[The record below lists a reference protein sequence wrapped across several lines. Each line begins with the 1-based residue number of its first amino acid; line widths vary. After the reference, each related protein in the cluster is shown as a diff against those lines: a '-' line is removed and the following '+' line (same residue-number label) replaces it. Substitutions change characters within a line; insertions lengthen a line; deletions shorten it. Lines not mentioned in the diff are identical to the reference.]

1 MSAVL
6 APERLTGVW
15 TAVPDASRAG
25 FQVQDKLFG
34 RATGTIS
41 VRSGTVRLGPSGV
54 VETARV
60 ELDVTGIDTGNAH
73 RDRDLRKPRFLA
85 AADHPTIVVEA
96 GPATPGPDGWSAPA
110 TVTARGATAPVELAV
125 TLDHADE
132 TSATVTVT
140 GLLDRT
146 TLGMKV
152 PTFIVGRWIDL
163 DVHLVFRR

>member
-1 MSAVL
+1 M
-6 APERLTGVW
+6 
-15 TAVPDASRAG
+15 
-25 FQVQDKLFG
+25 
-34 RATGTIS
+34 
-41 VRSGTVRLGPSGV
+41 
-54 VETARV
+54 
-60 ELDVTGIDTGNAH
+60 
-73 RDRDLRKPRFLA
+73 
-85 AADHPTIVVEA
+85 VEA

-140 GLLDRT
+140 GRLDRT
-146 TLGMKV
+146 ALGMKV

>member
-34 RATGTIS
+34 RATGTIP

-60 ELDVTGIDTGNAH
+60 VH
-73 RDRDLRKPRFLA
+73 REA
-85 AADHPTIVVEA
+85 AGDPHA
-96 GPATPGPDGWSAPA
+96 G
-110 TVTARGATAPVELAV
+110 VRGGG
-125 TLDHADE
+125 H
-132 TSATVTVT
+132 
-140 GLLDRT
+140 GLLGQG
-146 TLGMKV
+146 TLADPRLTGDEHQPTGPGECV
-152 PTFIVGRWIDL
+152 PPGSVE
-163 DVHLVFRR
+163 